1 MSGVKDKAKKEK
13 HAENSERSRTSH
25 WLFSRRGPG
34 FLASI
39 FSSFDNFDQRITPY
53 IKKGQ
58 VVADLGC
65 GWGSYS
71 FKLADLVGREG
82 KVYAVDL
89 ANKCIQKIHNMAE
102 ERGYH
107 NIKAFV
113 SSASNLS
120 FIKAKSVDF
129 VFANG
134 LLCSMAINR
143 QSAVAEIKRILK
155 PRGKAYLSLGMPP
168 PFGYVNE
175 AEWKKILSG
184 FKVDAGG
191 SFNELW
197 VLVSSKQRA
206 A

>member
-1 MSGVKDKAKKEK
+1 MGAAKDKSSNVKK
-13 HAENSERSRTSH
+13 SEELRTSH

-39 FSSFDNFDQRITPY
+39 FRSFDNFDQHITPY

-71 FKLADLVGREG
+71 FKLADLVGPEG
-82 KVYAVDL
+82 KVYEVDL
-89 ANKCIQKIHNMAE
+89 ADKCIQKIRNTAE
-102 ERGYH
+102 KRGYH
-107 NIKAFV
+107 NIEAFV
-113 SSASNLS
+113 SSASDLS
-120 FIKAKSVDF
+120 LIKAKSVDF

-134 LLCSMAINR
+134 LLCSMAIDR

-155 PRGKAYLSLGMPP
+155 PTGKAYLSLGMPP

-175 AEWKKILSG
+175 AEWKQILAG
-184 FKVDAGG
+184 FNVDAGG
-191 SFNELW
+191 SFKELW
-197 VLVSSKQRA
+197 ALVSLRL
-206 A
+206 